1 MWKFDEQFI
10 VCNGLVM
17 TLLELQ
23 TRVGADGILHLA
35 IPLGGSEANQE
46 VTVTVSTPSPTFD
59 PNIAPDTWRKR
70 MLEIAGSISDPTF
83 AAPSDQGLSA
93 LDDITL

>member
-1 MWKFDEQFI
+1 
-10 VCNGLVM
+10 M

-23 TRVGADGILHLA
+23 TRVGDDGVLHLTV
-35 IPLGGSEANQE
+35 PLGGGEANQE
-46 VTVTVSTPSPTFD
+46 VTVTIKTPSPKFD
-59 PNIAPDTWRKR
+59 PKVSPEKWRQG

-83 AAPSDQGLSA
+83 TAPSDQGLSA

>member
-1 MWKFDEQFI
+1 
-10 VCNGLVM
+10 M

-23 TRVGADGILHLA
+23 TRVGADGVLHLA
-35 IPLGGSEANQE
+35 IPLGGGEANQE
-46 VTVTVSTPSPTFD
+46 VTVTIKTPSPVFN
-59 PNIAPDTWRKR
+59 PNVSPEQWRKK